1 MQVLRSG
8 YYAWVKKRKSTRQEE
23 NERLVPIV
31 RKAHEKS
38 GGTYGAR
45 RIAEEVKSYGSSWAG
60 LKPLH

>member
-8 YYAWVKKRKSTRQEE
+8 YYAWAKKRKSTRQEE

-38 GGTYGAR
+38 GGTYGPEESR
-45 RIAEEVKSYGSSWAG
+45 RKLNHTVAPVAG